1 MTFSQRTNCRSRH
14 ALLSGMHNVLNSA
27 RMTISTPCEHWP
39 CPPGW
44 GVPEKSMNSLP
55 EKAGQNGSVGDRKG
69 GTSSPSPS
77 ASPPWHLCTTVQCP
91 EVGRRETWD
100 PAAPLIYA
108 RAPPLFIAGKG
119 QGGGAGETYRTRG
132 ARETGEGERGPP
144 LPRPLT
150 RITLPGTKTDRS
162 YRPAVHRVIC
172 PHRASSAED
181 LSSI

>member
-1 MTFSQRTNCRSRH
+1 MAFSQRTNCRSRH

-100 PAAPLIYA
+100 PAAPLISQA
-108 RAPPLFIAGKG
+108 LPSPRR
-119 QGGGAGETYRTRG
+119 AGE
-132 ARETGEGERGPP
+132 ERRRCGRRRCCRP